1 MPGTMNT
8 SITRTVSL
16 RELQWDLLVPKSLAA
31 ITLRYLFHWRRNMV
45 TFNIL
50 TAVCQGREEGIKE
63 MLQQQSHLVCDWF
76 IYVSFGHRKL
86 PQRTVL
92 ELTRPCQKGTSPL
105 TRIVSSMQD
114 RGTCKSQRRNLIP
127 SRARLIS
134 SHLISFYFT
143 LLFDENGQSTH
154 LSQGLVLEALFPLCM
169 WTFPYVKALF
179 RRCNSSCTCI
189 ATVHIQQMNNEGG
202 TFGSLHF
209 HQECTL

>member
-16 RELQWDLLVPKSLAA
+16 REFQWDLLVPKSLAA

-50 TAVCQGREEGIKE
+50 TAVCQGPQEGIKE
-63 MLQQQSHLVCDWF
+63 MLQRQSHLVCDWF

-179 RRCNSSCTCI
+179 RRCNFS
-189 ATVHIQQMNNEGG
+189 
-202 TFGSLHF
+202 
-209 HQECTL
+209 